1 MVAPA
6 GHAVG
11 TAEVAFVQ
19 GGGKQGTRKSETGVV
34 DVFERHMAA
43 TEGVEPPV
51 DLVVWPEDVIATDE
65 AFVDDPWAAVVGALA
80 EGLGAPVIVGP
91 VAVEGP
97 DAFRNPSVARTGGL
111 WEQSA

>member
-51 DLVVWPEDVIATDE
+51 DLVVWPEDVLDADE
-65 AFVDDPWAAVVGALA
+65 AFVDDPWADVVGALA
-80 EGLGAPVIVGP
+80 EDLGAPTNGGP
-91 VAVEGP
+91 VASATGHRP
-97 DAFRNPSVARTGGL
+97 RGARG
-111 WEQSA
+111 W